1 MIRFLANAPSGLL
14 AAILVALCGALLI
27 GLQVTGMDRSM
38 GLGIFALGALAILT
52 LVLGP
57 KFNRLM
63 NGQTKIIIG
72 IVIAFL
78 VISVIPLIYVAAQIH
93 E

>member
-1 MIRFLANAPSGLL
+1 MIRFLANAPSSLL
-14 AAILVALCGALLI
+14 AAILMVLCDALLI
-27 GLQVTGMDRSM
+27 GLQMTGMDRSM

-78 VISVIPLIYVAAQIH
+78 IISVTPLIYVAAQIQ

>member
-1 MIRFLANAPSGLL
+1 MIRFLANAPSSLL
-14 AAILVALCGALLI
+14 AAILMVLCDALLI
-27 GLQVTGMDRSM
+27 GLQMTGMDRSM

-63 NGQTKIIIG
+63 NGQSKIIIG

-78 VISVIPLIYVAAQIH
+78 IISVTPLIYVAAQIQ